1 MVSSATAYV
10 CVQKFILWLVTYQLS
25 HGDEP
30 GANALGLANILSG
43 AGTVRCYLNFQIDVI
58 QHNEGKLVGP
68 KADTVLQWVPCSEGG
83 SWPRSDHPG
92 SAFAS

>member
-10 CVQKFILWLVTYQLS
+10 CVQKLILWLVTYQLS

-43 AGTVRCYLNFQIDVI
+43 AGTVCCYLNFQIDVI
-58 QHNEGKLVGP
+58 QLNEGKLVGP